1 MAAELKTTNI
11 KGKEYVEVNERVK
24 AFRSNPEWA
33 GWTLLT
39 IPHTL
44 THDIAIL
51 EAQVLDK
58 DGRLIANGF
67 ACEVR
72 TQGGVNATS
81 HIENCE
87 TSAWG
92 RALGNLGIGVDKA
105 IFSAQELLV
114 ALNSEKQ
121 APAKP
126 GKPIEPKKEEK
137 AQEEAAKRDLTPLE
151 EEEYTSALADM
162 DAAENVDQLRD
173 IYRRYKDAAFATKLS
188 QHAKG
193 IKSIRGWE

>member
-1 MAAELKTTNI
+1 MATELKTTNI

-67 ACEVR
+67 AEEVR
-72 TQGGVNATS
+72 TTGGVNATS

-92 RALGNLGIGVDKA
+92 RALGNLGIGIDKA
-105 IFSAQELLV
+105 ICSAQEMLV

-121 APAKP
+121 AQAKP

-173 IYRRYKDAAFATKLS
+173 IYRRYKDAAFASKLA
-188 QHAKG
+188 QHAQG